1 MIIKLTITNFSSFEK
16 AIGECSEPVFILDG
30 EGKKQKISEHI
41 LKEMRQQYESQKGT
55 LLVRCMCGPTSD
67 YFFLLAAA
75 VWE

>member
-1 MIIKLTITNFSSFEK
+1 MIIKLNITNFSSFKK

-30 EGKKQKISEHI
+30 GGKKRKIEEHI

-55 LLVRCMCGPTSD
+55 LSIQCMCSPISD
-67 YFFLLAAA
+67 YYLLLAAA